1 MLRRMVPE
9 YSPSTTSSASS
20 PSADNS
26 SLLLSLSPILRNCFL
41 NYRLFA
47 HFVVLMTL
55 WEMTFSSAIA
65 QGVAERI
72 ISNA

>member
-1 MLRRMVPE
+1 MRRMVPE
-9 YSPSTTSSASS
+9 YSLSTTSSASS
-20 PSADNS
+20 PFADNC
-26 SLLLSLSPILRNCFL
+26 SLLMLLSPILRHCCL
-41 NYRLFA
+41 NYRLCV

-55 WEMTFSSAIA
+55 WEMTFSSAIV